1 VTEGTVR
8 GQREK
13 EEQDKRESMNMPW
26 EERVGTGGPV
36 QLHIQFGNKALLIVY
51 YLSGT
56 VPSTGDTGKNAHS
69 PWLKLAREAA
79 MQTDNC

>member
-1 VTEGTVR
+1 MR